1 MLKLNKEKA
10 VFTTIG
16 ASNHSEGERE
26 QHDFYATENIAAYLL
41 AENERLKNVW
51 ECACGDGELAKVF
64 KNMGVLNRASDLIDR
79 GYGESKVDFLKQTGT
94 FNGDIVT
101 NPPYKQAEAF
111 VRHAYNLVTKGNKVC
126 MFLKL
131 TFLESKARKKLFKEI
146 PLKTLY
152 VSSSRINCYKNN
164 DRSYGSSA
172 IAFGWYVW
180 EKGYTG
186 EPTIKWIN

>member
-1 MLKLNKEKA
+1 MKAGNKQTPFA
-10 VFTTIG
+10 IIG
-16 ASNHSEGERE
+16 ASNHSERERE
-26 QHDFYATENIAAYLL
+26 PHDFYATDNIAAYLL
-41 AENERLKNVW
+41 AENEELKNVW

-64 KNMGVLNRASDLIDR
+64 KNMGILARASDLVDR
-79 GYGESKVDFLKQTGT
+79 GYGEPKVDFLSVYEP

-101 NPPYKQAEAF
+101 NPPYSHAEEF
-111 VRHAYNLVTKGNKVC
+111 VRHAYNLITEGNKVC

-131 TFLESKARKKLFKEI
+131 TFLESKSRKKMFEEI

-152 VSSSRINCYKNN
+152 VSSSRIRCYRNN
-164 DRSYGSSA
+164 DRSSKSNA
-172 IAFGWYVW
+172 MAFGWYVW

>member
-1 MLKLNKEKA
+1 M
-10 VFTTIG
+10 FTTIG

-26 QHDFYATENIAAYLL
+26 QHDFYATDNIAAYLL
-41 AENERLKNVW
+41 AENEQLKNVW

-64 KNMGVLNRASDLIDR
+64 QNMGILRRASDLIDR
-79 GYGESKVDFLKQTGT
+79 GYGEPKVDFLKQIGA

-101 NPPYKQAEAF
+101 NPPYKHAEAF
-111 VRHAYNLVTKGNKVC
+111 VRHAYNLVTEGNKVC

-152 VSSSRINCYKNN
+152 VSSSRISCYKNN
-164 DRSYGSSA
+164 DKSFKSSA
-172 IAFGWYVW
+172 IAYGLYVW